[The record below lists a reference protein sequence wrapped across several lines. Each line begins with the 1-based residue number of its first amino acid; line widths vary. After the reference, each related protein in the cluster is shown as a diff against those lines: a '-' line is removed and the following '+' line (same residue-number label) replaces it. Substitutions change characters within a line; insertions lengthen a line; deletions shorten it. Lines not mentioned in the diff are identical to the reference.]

1 MCGRYAITSAPEDM
15 LAAHEVSPAVNSV
28 ANGAADLI
36 EPFAATEAPAPERK
50 PKTDS
55 RQGSLF

>member
-1 MCGRYAITSAPEDM
+1 VPAPEDM
-15 LAAHEVSPAVNSV
+15 LAVHEVSPAVNSV
-28 ANGAADLI
+28 ANDAADLI
-36 EPFAATEAPAPERK
+36 EPFAAAAAEAPAPERK

>member
-1 MCGRYAITSAPEDM
+1 MIAPAPEDT
-15 LAAHEVSPAVNSV
+15 LAAREVSPAVNRV
-28 ANGAADLI
+28 ANDAADLI
-36 EPFAATEAPAPERK
+36 EPFAAAAAEAPAPERK

>member
-1 MCGRYAITSAPEDM
+1 MIAPAPEAM
-15 LAAHEVSPAVNSV
+15 LAVHEVAPAVNSV
-28 ANGAADLI
+28 ANDAADLI
-36 EPFAATEAPAPERK
+36 EPFAAAAAEAPAPERK

>member
-1 MCGRYAITSAPEDM
+1 M
-15 LAAHEVSPAVNSV
+15 LAVHEVSPAVSSV
-28 ANGAADLI
+28 ASDAADLI
-36 EPFAATEAPAPERK
+36 EPFAAAAAEAPAPERK